1 MVHIG
6 LTLFVHDG
14 LLESALLPDIP
25 LLPPKQQT
33 FQFRFV
39 LPNCF
44 SIVLLISPEYSSQ
57 WVNTRVR
64 TGHAMSLI
72 GNIMQSLMCS
82 VICDLNHPIAKNTM
96 TAMRPSVLSSLC
108 LNNQHSA
115 QR

>member
-1 MVHIG
+1 MHIAF
-6 LTLFVHDG
+6 TLFVPDG

-33 FQFRFV
+33 FQFRFA

-57 WVNTRVR
+57 RVNTRVR

-82 VICDLNHPIAKNTM
+82 VYL
-96 TAMRPSVLSSLC
+96 RPEQPYSDEYNDSHEALRTFVSVLE
-108 LNNQHSA
+108 
-115 QR
+115 